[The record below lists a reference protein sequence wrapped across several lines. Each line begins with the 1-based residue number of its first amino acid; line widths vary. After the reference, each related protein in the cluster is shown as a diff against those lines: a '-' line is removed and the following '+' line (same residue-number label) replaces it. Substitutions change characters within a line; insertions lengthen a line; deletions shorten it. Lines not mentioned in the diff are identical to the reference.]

1 MNVKIGTEVEQ
12 FLFWKYING
21 TFVGNFWSHNSFIWQ
36 EESDAEGEEEERSY
50 EKNTEFLNRNGKN
63 FTLNR
68 AENCFLAKI
77 ANSTKFSFVTVVKGT
92 V

>member
-1 MNVKIGTEVEQ
+1 V
-12 FLFWKYING
+12 YI
-21 TFVGNFWSHNSFIWQ
+21 SQ

-68 AENCFLAKI
+68 AEKCFFL
-77 ANSTKFSFVTVVKGT
+77 NSEQYEI
-92 V
+92 

>member
-1 MNVKIGTEVEQ
+1 MNVEIGTETEQ
-12 FLFWKYING
+12 FLFWKKYING
-21 TFVGNFWSHNSFIWQ
+21 IFVAVQTGNFWPHNSDIPQ

-68 AENCFLAKI
+68 AEKCFCV
-77 ANSTKFSFVTVVKGT
+77 NSEQYEI
-92 V
+92 